1 MKNSIAKIIIIF
13 AFFMLSITSSK
24 ALVLDLYSVSGVN
37 SPEKRAEMVA
47 GYEKFKNTC
56 NCSNSTS

>member
-47 GYEKFKNTC
+47 GYE
-56 NCSNSTS
+56 